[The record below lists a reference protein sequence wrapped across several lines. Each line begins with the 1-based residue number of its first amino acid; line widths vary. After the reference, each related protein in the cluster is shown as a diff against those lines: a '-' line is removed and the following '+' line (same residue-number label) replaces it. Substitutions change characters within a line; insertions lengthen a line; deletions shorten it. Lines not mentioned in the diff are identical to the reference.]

1 MKTTFNDWEL
11 DQKYEKVEELR
22 KQVQENTKA
31 LEYYEYL
38 KELNK
43 GDQLYG
49 WMFPNILED
58 TPEDLDMYQ
67 KPYIRDILNVYIG
80 ELETILY
87 KINL

>member
-1 MKTTFNDWEL
+1 MERFNDWEL
-11 DQKYEKVEELR
+11 NQKYEKVEELR
-22 KQVQENTKA
+22 KQVRENAKA

-49 WMFPNILED
+49 WIFPSILED